1 MYRAQNRV
9 TDLQLTNKPTSEMQV
24 HFSEP
29 FYQNQWFLVIYV
41 RYFGNLFQVLY
52 KENDD
57 DVVP

>member
-1 MYRAQNRV
+1 
-9 TDLQLTNKPTSEMQV
+9 MQV

-41 RYFGNLFQVLY
+41 RYFGNIVQVLY
-52 KENDD
+52 NEGG